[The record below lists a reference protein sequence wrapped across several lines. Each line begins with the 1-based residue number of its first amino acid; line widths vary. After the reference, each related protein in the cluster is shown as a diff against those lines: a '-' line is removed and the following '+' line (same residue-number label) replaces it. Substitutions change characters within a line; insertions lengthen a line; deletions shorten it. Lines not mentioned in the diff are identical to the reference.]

1 MSTSLIAAPVELKE
15 DNFEAFV
22 SPDGIS
28 VVDFWATWCGP
39 CRAFAPVFEKAAAT
53 HLDIR
58 FGKVNTE
65 EQPGL
70 AEAFNIQAIPTLMI
84 FRDRVLLYAEAG
96 ALPPAAFE
104 ELLLKV
110 KALDMDDVRRQIA
123 EADAEGNDG
132 EG

>member
-1 MSTSLIAAPVELKE
+1 MSIPLISAPIELKE
-15 DNFEAFV
+15 ENFEAFV
-22 SPDGIS
+22 APDGIS
-28 VVDFWATWCGP
+28 VVDFWASWCGP
-39 CRAFAPVFEKAAAT
+39 CRAFAPVFEKSAAT
-53 HLDIR
+53 HADMR

-84 FRDRVLLYAEAG
+84 FRDRILLYAEAG

-110 KALDMDDVRRQIA
+110 KALDMNDVRRQIA
-123 EADAEGNDG
+123 EADAADEGG
-132 EG
+132 EE